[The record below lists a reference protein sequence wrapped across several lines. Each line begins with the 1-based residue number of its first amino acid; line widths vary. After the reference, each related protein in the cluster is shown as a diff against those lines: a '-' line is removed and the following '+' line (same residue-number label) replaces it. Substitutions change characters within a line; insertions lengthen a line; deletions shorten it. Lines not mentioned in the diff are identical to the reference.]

1 MPCRHPVAALVAA
14 VCAAIGCHA
23 PALPHGSR
31 RASAAR
37 AREGVAYLAV
47 EVCGYTASAVA
58 DRLGVRPSSVY
69 RAAQR
74 GRATGARWERVL
86 AAHPLEKNIR
96 TQCMTG
102 RSDTLRFNS
111 ACSSRS

>member
-47 EVCGYTASAVA
+47 EVCGYPASAVA
-58 DRLGVRPSSVY
+58 DRLGVRPSAFY
-69 RAAQR
+69 WAAGTR
-74 GRATGARWERVL
+74 
-86 AAHPLEKNIR
+86 
-96 TQCMTG
+96 
-102 RSDTLRFNS
+102 
-111 ACSSRS
+111 